1 MVPGRF
7 STRAKI
13 IIVLC
18 CMLIAV
24 ACVLLYFGYT
34 AQAEER
40 RHYVQLHLRNVVG
53 RMAGQINGDGLLS
66 LHPGDEGS
74 PAYLAFANALY
85 NGRKNDSFISGAY
98 IMRVDNGT
106 IRYVI
111 HDAYLVHGTDPSVAR
126 IGDLVT
132 EDKDLIRNATVTGP
146 VYSTDFYT
154 SKWGSFMSGYAPIR
168 DSHGTVVGVLG
179 IDETKDTVLSYET
192 YRFFN
197 LVEVV

>member
-7 STRAKI
+7 STRVKV

-18 CMLIAV
+18 CILIAV
-24 ACVLLYFGYT
+24 ACVLFYFGYT
-34 AQAEER
+34 AQADER
-40 RHYVQLHLRNVVG
+40 RHYVQLHLKNVAG

-66 LHPGDEGS
+66 LQPGDEGS

-106 IRYVI
+106 IRYVVD
-111 HDAYLVHGTDPSVAR
+111 DAYLTHGTDPTVAR
-126 IGDLVT
+126 IGDLAT
-132 EDKDLIRNATVTGP
+132 EDKDLIFNVSGTGP
-146 VYSTDFYT
+146 VYSPNFYT